1 MLRIIPRKLT
11 SKKLLIRTGIDEK
24 NDINDIL
31 SDLIINF
38 PLINLLHLIKV
49 KLIIN
54 ENKNPIL

>member
-24 NDINDIL
+24 NDINDVL

-54 ENKNPIL
+54 ENKNPML

>member
-24 NDINDIL
+24 NDINDVL

>member
-24 NDINDIL
+24 NDINDVL

-54 ENKNPIL
+54 KNKNPIL

>member
-24 NDINDIL
+24 NDINDVL

-49 KLIIN
+49 KLIMN

>member
-38 PLINLLHLIKV
+38 PLINLLHLIKL

>member
-24 NDINDIL
+24 NDINDVL

-54 ENKNPIL
+54 ENKNPI